1 MPNCDKSRP
10 MFGLT
15 QVFVTKADDYML
27 KIKSIQKIRKEQH
40 SGQMD
45 KAPDYLSFFFI
56 HI

>member
-15 QVFVTKADDYML
+15 QVSVTKADDYML
-27 KIKSIQKIRKEQH
+27 KIKSIQKTRKEQH

-45 KAPDYLSFFFI
+45 KAPDYLSFFI